1 VQGTED
7 LQEGALLMFKVQKVE
22 RKYCTKTIRL
32 SEPLM
37 ERMESVCKRE
47 GVGINELIRQCIEYA
62 LGDMEGEDG
71 KQISCKKGNN

>member
-1 VQGTED
+1 
-7 LQEGALLMFKVQKVE
+7 MFKVQKVE

-47 GVGINELIRQCIEYA
+47 SVGVNELIRQCIEYA

-71 KQISCKKGNN
+71 KQVSCKEGND

>member
-1 VQGTED
+1 
-7 LQEGALLMFKVQKVE
+7 MFQVQKVE

-71 KQISCKKGNN
+71 KQVSCKEGND